1 MPRPA
6 LQPLRSRHDRD
17 ALRLFSISSLMSL
30 GSSSGCRVFEPWIP
44 NLVAGSEGD
53 KIRLRVALETGLSKL
68 GSKLWG
74 R

>member
-1 MPRPA
+1 
-6 LQPLRSRHDRD
+6 
-17 ALRLFSISSLMSL
+17 MSL